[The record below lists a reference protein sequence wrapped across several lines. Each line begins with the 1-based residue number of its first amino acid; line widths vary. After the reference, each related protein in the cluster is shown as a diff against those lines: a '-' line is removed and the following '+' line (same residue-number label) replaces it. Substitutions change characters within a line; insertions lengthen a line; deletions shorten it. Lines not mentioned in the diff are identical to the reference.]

1 MAAAMGILPFSYL
14 CSSAFICGFIR
25 HTFLGV
31 LGVLAANFGFRSELI
46 CGSIVLE

>member
-1 MAAAMGILPFSYL
+1 MAAVMDILPLGYL

-25 HTFLGV
+25 LIFLGV
-31 LGVLAANFGFRSELI
+31 LGVLAANFGFLSEFI